1 VAENQP
7 KPKRHLRPSTTV
19 RQETQKAKIV
29 QVKRTSWLKRIF
41 LVIVKKLNF
50 LFRPLRWIGRH
61 LIPRYIRGS
70 FSELRQVTWPDRK
83 QSRQLTIAVVMFAT
97 VFGIVIAL
105 LDYGLDKAFKKVFL
119 HE

>member
-1 VAENQP
+1 MAEDQP

-29 QVKRTSWLKRIF
+29 QVERVSWLRQFFRAIT
-41 LVIVKKLNF
+41 KKLSF
-50 LFRPLRWIGRH
+50 LFRPIRWVGRH

-97 VFGIVIAL
+97 VFGVVIAL